1 MLPLPLRRLV
11 LAVVISCLALPI
23 YSVQAQDQVSPEK
36 RIQHGWLD
44 PNVAEVYK
52 KWLSEEV
59 VFIITDE
66 ERVEFKK
73 LATNQQRDAFV
84 VAFWERRNPSPGAP
98 ENKFKEEHYR
108 RIAYANTHFAAGI
121 PGWKTDRGHIYI
133 TWGAPDKVEHHLRA
147 ESESQPSNGGADPAY
162 AYEIWH
168 YKHMEGAGDDIS
180 IKFVDICGCGDLRMS
195 IERSDKEILFNHDFM

>member
-108 RIAYANTHFAAGI
+108 RIAYANTHFVAVPAGRLTEVTSISRGARQIRSNTISAPNQSRSRRMAARIRHMHMKFGTTNI
-121 PGWKTDRGHIYI
+121 WRGPVTTY
-133 TWGAPDKVEHHLRA
+133 L
-147 ESESQPSNGGADPAY
+147 
-162 AYEIWH
+162 
-168 YKHMEGAGDDIS
+168 
-180 IKFVDICGCGDLRMS
+180 
-195 IERSDKEILFNHDFM
+195 